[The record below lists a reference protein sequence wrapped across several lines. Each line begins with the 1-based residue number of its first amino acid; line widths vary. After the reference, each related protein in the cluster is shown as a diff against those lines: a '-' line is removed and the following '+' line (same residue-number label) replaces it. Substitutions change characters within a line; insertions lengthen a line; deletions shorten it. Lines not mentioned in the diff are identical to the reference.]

1 MLCGCIRPLNESS
14 RISEDLRP
22 IAMTKQSVQEYR
34 KAVASDLF
42 RYAGALGCMTFFQTF
57 RTEAGFRLTFWL
69 RTVQFL
75 GSSRNWILGGH
86 RLAAWFYHRN
96 CVRCAVQISLHAS
109 IGRGLYLP
117 HALCIVVHGDCVIGE
132 NCTLSHGVTLGSSPR
147 DEGAKVPRVGDRV
160 FFGPGAVAFGAI
172 TIDDDSAIGANC
184 VVTKNVPQN
193 ATVVGVPGKIV
204 SFQGSHGCIK
214 KVMQEYE

>member
-1 MLCGCIRPLNESS
+1 
-14 RISEDLRP
+14 
-22 IAMTKQSVQEYR
+22 MTKQPAQDYR
-34 KAVASDLF
+34 KAIASDLF
-42 RYAGALGCMTFFQTF
+42 RYVGALGYMAFFQTF

-75 GSSRNWILGGH
+75 RSRRGRFPGGH

-96 CVRCAVQISLHAS
+96 CVRCAVQISLRAT

-117 HALCIVVHGDCVIGE
+117 HPLCIVVHGDCVIGE

-147 DEGAKVPRVGDRV
+147 DGGAKVPRVGNRV

-172 TIDDDSAIGANC
+172 TIEDGSAIGANC
-184 VVTKNVPQN
+184 VVTKDVPEN
-193 ATVVGVPGKIV
+193 AVVVGVPGRIL
-204 SFQGSHGCIK
+204 SFRGSDGCIK
-214 KVMQEYE
+214 QVLEEQ